1 MSRTVTAEPLGS
13 TRHAFVLFGAA
24 TVVFAAGLSLSPR
37 WLPAVVL
44 AMGTAAVFTV
54 VHHARARRR
63 RARRDVHK
71 STLPGGG
78 RISERREQDR
88 VVFELPADGLE
99 PWGFDAWV
107 MAVSTLAT
115 FALARGMTGGQ
126 VTLSTFL
133 SALFAA
139 VALRLR
145 AAGRDRIQLEIGKA
159 GWRVEALEGGRV
171 IRRSG
176 TGPIL
181 PELREEA
188 LFIWSTAGR
197 VGVLRRELEPE
208 ERTWLKNR
216 LSELAALDSTSKA
229 SHEMNQEEAG
239 QNRESK
245 QSEHAE

>member
-24 TVVFAAGLSLSPR
+24 AVLFAAGLSLSPR

-44 AMGTAAVFTV
+44 ATGTAAVFTV

-63 RARRDVHK
+63 RARRDMHK
-71 STLPGGG
+71 SHLPSGG
-78 RISERREQDR
+78 RINERREQDR
-88 VVFELPADGLE
+88 VLFDLPADGLE

-107 MAVSTLAT
+107 LAVSTFAT
-115 FALARGMTGGQ
+115 FALARGMSGGQ
-126 VTLSTFL
+126 VALSTFL
-133 SALFAA
+133 AALFSA

-181 PELREEA
+181 PELRGDA
-188 LFIWSTAGR
+188 LFIWSTQGR
-197 VGVLRRELEPE
+197 VGVLRRELEAE

-216 LSELAALDSTSKA
+216 LSELAELDSTSKA
-229 SHEMNQEEAG
+229 SHEMDQEQARQDRKSEQG
-239 QNRESK
+239 
-245 QSEHAE
+245 EHAE